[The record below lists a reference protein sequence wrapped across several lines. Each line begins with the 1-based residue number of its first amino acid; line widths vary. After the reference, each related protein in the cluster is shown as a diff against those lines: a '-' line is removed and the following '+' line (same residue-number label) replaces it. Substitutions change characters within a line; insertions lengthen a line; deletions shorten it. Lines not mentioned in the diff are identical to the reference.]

1 MAQRR
6 RPTAKAKIT
15 AKLVVDDSYLREC
28 LKLLDSARKRID
40 LLSFSFGIGS
50 AGGKLTTNGSPY
62 KIAEKLVSLKKNNKK
77 LKIRVFLEGERE
89 TADRNVVTGKFLEAA
104 GIEVRYGATHAKGF
118 VVDDESVLFGS
129 TNLTHQS
136 ITKNNEANL
145 LITSKQVAGSFR
157 NYFDHLWNGGGH
169 GEIQLDPPLLPD
181 GAFKDEIIEMI
192 DSAKSWIGFSIY
204 FFNHK
209 EIEGALIRAHER
221 GIEVTGFIHQHGSF
235 ALSYVTRSHSTAK
248 RMAKAG
254 IKNIKWSQ
262 PHTFS
267 HSKYLIKDGKEIAL
281 GTGNWLVEDVEI
293 HPQLYVHLKDTRLA
307 KSLTAHLLKQMTE
320 RSAPYSLRW

>member
-1 MAQRR
+1 LRS
-6 RPTAKAKIT
+6 TKVK
-15 AKLVVDDSYLREC
+15 AKLVADDSYLKEC
-28 LKLLDSARKRID
+28 LKLLDSARTRID

-50 AGGKLTTNGSPY
+50 AGGKLATTGSPY
-62 KIAEKLVSLKKNNKK
+62 KIAEKLVEQKKKKKK

-89 TADRNVVTGKFLEAA
+89 TADRNVVTGNFLEKA
-104 GIEVRYGATHAKGF
+104 GIEVHYGATHAKGF
-118 VVDDESVLFGS
+118 AVDDESVLFGS

-145 LITSKQVAGSFR
+145 LITSKEVTASFR
-157 NYFDHLWNGGGH
+157 EYFDHLWNGGSH
-169 GEIQLDPPLLPD
+169 GEIELAPPMLAD
-181 GAFKDEIIEMI
+181 GAFKDELIEMI
-192 DSAKSWIGFSIY
+192 DSAKEWIGFSIY

-209 EIEGALIRAHER
+209 EIEAALIRAHER
-221 GIEVTGFIHQHGSF
+221 GIEVTGFIHQHASF
-235 ALSYVTRSHSTAK
+235 ALSYVSRSHSTAK
-248 RMAKAG
+248 RMQKAG
-254 IKNIKWSQ
+254 IRNITWSQ

-293 HPQLYVHLKDTRLA
+293 HPQLYIHLKDTRLA
-307 KSLTAHLLKQMTE
+307 KSLTAHLMKQITE